1 MPIAL
6 IRTIYLN
13 KINSKLV
20 IYVTKLKNT
29 GVTSL
34 YSFYCFIH
42 IIRKTGLHTIMILK
56 ITIENSAYELEML
69 IAYLVVFNIS
79 KASG

>member
-20 IYVTKLKNT
+20 IYVTKIKKHGSNIIIFFLLFYSYNKKNR
-29 GVTSL
+29 L
-34 YSFYCFIH
+34 AYD
-42 IIRKTGLHTIMILK
+42 KILK
-56 ITIENSAYELEML
+56 IAIENSAYELEML
-69 IAYLVVFNIS
+69 MHI
-79 KASG
+79 